1 MVICCKSP
9 SKLSC
14 LDFCCSSCIT
24 VYDFVSSRLNLLK
37 IFSACETVRN
47 CFVMSSDSDEV
58 DVLYCDYGT
67 TEFVARSDIIT
78 QFPEVFQSSIHTVH
92 LCHLDGLLPVGWHFQ
107 CWFLHNVVIV
117 IAWPVVAVWHM
128 EENVIFEVL
137 HVTHIW
143 QMYFNCKFAK
153 RLHVFCNNIGI

>member
-1 MVICCKSP
+1 MLKRYTVCTAKMAEPIDGKAP
-9 SKLSC
+9 NRLRYTLS
-14 LDFCCSSCIT
+14 

-47 CFVMSSDSDEV
+47 CCVMSSDSDEV

-92 LCHLDGLLPVGWHFQ
+92 LCHLDGLLPVG
-107 CWFLHNVVIV
+107 
-117 IAWPVVAVWHM
+117 
-128 EENVIFEVL
+128 
-137 HVTHIW
+137 
-143 QMYFNCKFAK
+143 
-153 RLHVFCNNIGI
+153 